1 MVGVRSTML
10 NDKAMADLDP
20 IEKGVEIVAPAT
32 ARKGAEEPRMMML
45 LMLKNATDRNENVL
59 LYIIIMNVI
68 INKHHYNDNGASIGS
83 N

>member
-1 MVGVRSTML
+1 ML

-45 LMLKNATDRNENVL
+45 LMLENATDRNENDFC
-59 LYIIIMNVI
+59 LYIIIMKVI